1 MNIDTLTVGTAVFSF
16 VIFLL
21 VHFISFRWVQPE
33 RLLRSL
39 LLCVIAVMTLP
50 VFLMFFFYIFKVADE
65 ALPVW
70 LCAAILAVV
79 IQGLM
84 SFMYV
89 LCIFGPYETSVR
101 MRLIREIAWGAA
113 KGISSQELADRYNAK
128 VMVDIRLQRLV
139 GSGDIAQKD
148 GRYRVIK
155 SGNLFFIFDAI
166 AGILKRWIGR

>member
-1 MNIDTLTVGTAVFSF
+1 MNIDVLTMGAAVFSF

-39 LLCVIAVMTLP
+39 LLCVIAVMVIP
-50 VFLMFFFYIFKVADE
+50 VFLMLLFFIFKAADE
-65 ALPVW
+65 TLPAW
-70 LCAAILAVV
+70 ICAAILAVV
-79 IQGLM
+79 VQGLM

-101 MRLIREIAWGAA
+101 MRLIREIAWGAS
-113 KGISSQELADRYNAK
+113 KGISAQELSDRYNAK
-128 VMVDIRLQRLV
+128 IMVDIRLQRLV

-155 SGNLFFIFDAI
+155 QGNLFFIFDAI
-166 AGILKRWIGR
+166 AGVLKGWIGR